1 MTEGLCTEISKVG
14 RGAIR
19 GGGGGRRGEGGG
31 GEKGGGRREGGRRR
45 RREGGGREGEEEGE
59 KGRSSSGGERK
70 IRDDVEIHYSCL
82 SAVEGCPLSRVPLY
96 YVLNNC

>member
-1 MTEGLCTEISKVG
+1 MG
-14 RGAIR
+14 RGEKINKR
-19 GGGGGRRGEGGG
+19 GRGEGKEG
-31 GEKGGGRREGGRRR
+31 EGGRG
-45 RREGGGREGEEEGE
+45 REGEREGEEEGE
-59 KGRSSSGGERK
+59 RGRSSSGGERK